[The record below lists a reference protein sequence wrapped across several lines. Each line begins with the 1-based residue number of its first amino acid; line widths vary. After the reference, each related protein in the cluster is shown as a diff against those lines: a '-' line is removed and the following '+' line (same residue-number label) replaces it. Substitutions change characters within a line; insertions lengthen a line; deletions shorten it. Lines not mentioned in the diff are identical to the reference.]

1 MPKKIHQMRFIW
13 IMTLAIA
20 GLTACNREKT
30 DDAAVIK
37 EIFSEALSDA
47 TAYSNLK
54 TLCTRFEGRICGTAE
69 ADSAVRWA
77 EALLRS
83 MGLDT
88 VYLQPMMVLK
98 WDRGEK
104 EIGKVMSATLGERPL
119 SVCALGWAAGTGPG
133 GVTAEVVEVTSKDQL
148 EKLGEVGIKG
158 RIVFYNQPMDPIH
171 YYTFE
176 SYGEAV
182 WQRARGA
189 SMAARYGA
197 VAVINRSLTM
207 ASDDHP
213 HTGIM
218 HYADTLPK
226 IPALAVS
233 TLGADSLS
241 HWLKKDPALKLFLR
255 STSQELGEV
264 PSYNVIGE
272 IKGSDK
278 PDEIIAFGGHVDAWD
293 NSQGAHDDG
302 VGVIQTI
309 EVLRIFNKL
318 GIRPKHTIR
327 VVVFMDEEVA
337 QRGGAAY
344 AASVKEKN
352 EKHLVAIESD
362 RGGFTPYGFSI
373 DASPMTVGKINNWKK
388 LLEPYGIWSFQKG
401 GSGVDIRDL
410 KPMNIPLL
418 ALVSDSQR
426 YFDYQ
431 HSPSDTWDQVFP
443 REMQLGSGTIAAMVF
458 LIDKYGL

>member
-1 MPKKIHQMRFIW
+1 MKNIILLS
-13 IMTLAIA
+13 LAA
-20 GLTACNREKT
+20 GLLASCTHPKT
-30 DDAAVIK
+30 DDRKVIK
-37 EIFSEALSDA
+37 EIFSEALVDT
-47 TAYSNLK
+47 TAYHNLK
-54 TLCTRFEGRICGTAE
+54 TLCTNYQGRICGTAK
-69 ADSAVRWA
+69 ADSAVLWA
-77 EALLRS
+77 KSLLES

-88 VYLQPMMVLK
+88 VYLQPMMVKK

-104 EIGKVMSATLGERPL
+104 ETGKVTSTVVGEHAI
-119 SVCALGWAAGTGPG
+119 SVCALGWAEGTGAD
-133 GVTAEVVEVTSKDQL
+133 GVTAEVVEITSKDQL
-148 EKLGEVGIKG
+148 QQLGEKGIRGK
-158 RIVFYNQPMDPIH
+158 IVFYNQPMDPTH

-176 SYGEAV
+176 SYSETV

-197 VAVINRSLTM
+197 VAMINRSLTE

-241 HWLKKDPALKLFLR
+241 LWLKKDPSLKLFLR
-255 STSQELGEV
+255 TTSKEYAEV

-272 IKGSDK
+272 IRGTES
-278 PDEIIAFGGHVDAWD
+278 PEEIIAFGGHIDAWD
-293 NSQGAHDDG
+293 ITQAAHDDG
-302 VGVIQTI
+302 AGVAQTI
-309 EVLRIFNKL
+309 EVLRIFKKL
-318 GIRPKHTIR
+318 GLRPKHTLR

-337 QRGGAAY
+337 QRGAAAY
-344 AASVKEKN
+344 AAFVKAKN
-352 EKHLVAIESD
+352 EKHLAAIESD

-373 DASPMTVGKINNWKK
+373 DASLQQVSRVRNWRP
-388 LLEPYGIWSFQKG
+388 LLEPYGIWSFQPG

-410 KPMNIPLL
+410 KPMGIPLL

-431 HSPSDTWDQVFP
+431 HSPSDTWQMVHP
-443 REMQLGSGTIAAMVF
+443 REMQLGSAAIATMVY
-458 LIDKYGL
+458 LIDQYGLE

>member
-1 MPKKIHQMRFIW
+1 MRFTW
-13 IMTLAIA
+13 ILCLALA
-20 GLTACNREKT
+20 GLSACNNEKAN
-30 DDAAVIK
+30 DADVVK
-37 EIFSEALSDA
+37 DIFSEALSDT

-54 TLCTRFEGRICGTAE
+54 TLCTRYEGRICGTAE
-69 ADSAVRWA
+69 ADGAVRWA
-77 EALLRS
+77 EALLSS

-88 VYLQPMMVLK
+88 VYLQPMMVPK
-98 WDRGEK
+98 WNRGE
-104 EIGKVMSATLGERPL
+104 EEVGKVLSAALGDHLL
-119 SVCALGWAAGTGPG
+119 SVCALGWAVGTGPE

-148 EKLGEVGIKG
+148 EKLGDAGIRGK
-158 RIVFYNQPMDPIH
+158 IVFYNQPMDPTH

-207 ASDDHP
+207 ASDDYP

-233 TLGADSLS
+233 TVGADSLS
-241 HWLKKDPALKLFLR
+241 GWLKKDPAIKLFLR
-255 STSQELGEV
+255 TTSQDHGEV
-264 PSYNVIGE
+264 TSYNVIGE
-272 IKGSDK
+272 IRGSEK
-278 PDEIIAFGGHVDAWD
+278 PDEIIAFGGHIDAWD
-293 NSQGAHDDG
+293 NTQGAHDDG

-309 EVLRIFNKL
+309 EVLRIFKKL

-344 AASVKEKN
+344 AASVKAKN
-352 EKHLVAIESD
+352 EKHLAAIESD

-388 LLEPYGIWSFQKG
+388 LLEPYGIWSFKKG

-410 KPMNIPLL
+410 QPMNIPLL

-431 HSPSDTWDQVFP
+431 HSPSDTWDKVYP
-443 REMQLGSGTIAAMVF
+443 REMQLGSAAITSIVF
-458 LIDKYGL
+458 LIDNYGLE

>member
-1 MPKKIHQMRFIW
+1 MAVLAACSRPK
-13 IMTLAIA
+13 
-20 GLTACNREKT
+20 N
-30 DDAAVIK
+30 DDAIVIK
-37 EIFSEALSDA
+37 DIFSEALSD
-47 TAYSNLK
+47 TAAYARLK
-54 TLCTRFEGRICGTAE
+54 TLCTGYQGRICGTAE
-69 ADSAVRWA
+69 ADSAVRWT
-77 EALLRS
+77 EKLLLS

-88 VYLQPMMVLK
+88 VFLQPIMVPK
-98 WDRGEK
+98 WNRGEK
-104 EIGKVMSATLGERPL
+104 EIGKVISPVVGEHVV
-119 SVCALGWAAGTGPG
+119 SVCALGWSAGTGPD
-133 GVTAEVVEVTSKDQL
+133 GVTAQVVEITSKDQL
-148 EKLGEVGIKG
+148 NRLGEAGIRGK
-158 RIVFYNQPMDPIH
+158 IIFYNQPMDPTH
-171 YYTFE
+171 FYTFE
-176 SYGEAV
+176 AYGEAV

-218 HYADTLPK
+218 HYADSLPK

-233 TLGADSLS
+233 TRGADSLS
-241 HWLKKDPALKLFLR
+241 RWLKLDPALKVFLR
-255 STSQELGEV
+255 TTSKEYDEV
-264 PSYNVIGE
+264 ASFNVIGE
-272 IKGSDK
+272 IRGTEK
-278 PDEIIAFGGHVDAWD
+278 PEEIIAFGGHLDAWD

-309 EVLRIFNKL
+309 EVLRIFREL
-318 GIRPKHTIR
+318 GIRPKHTLR

-344 AASVKEKN
+344 AASVKEKK
-352 EKHLVAIESD
+352 EKHLAAIESD

-373 DASPMTVGKINNWKK
+373 DAPPMTIGKINNWKK
-388 LLEPYGIWSFQKG
+388 LLESYGIWSFQKG

-410 KPMNIPLL
+410 KSMNIPLL

-431 HSPSDTWDQVFP
+431 HSPSDTWDMVHP
-443 REMQLGSGTIAAMVF
+443 REMQLGSAAIAAMVY
-458 LIDKYGL
+458 LIDTYGL